1 MSTICLPT
9 KKYLYL
15 TAQNVIAR
23 HNLLEGAIGTFEEEK
38 QAYWIVT
45 LLMWLLPTIVV
56 AGAAIDAM
64 LVIAYLKYAH
74 PWKGILDEEKTGPE
88 TSKLQKLIQLL
99 RFIYGIGG
107 KVGFFVPLMGILCT
121 IAHYH
126 AATFSLT
133 QDTLTNFN
141 AESKCLKNRTEKLP
155 LNCQ

>member
-1 MSTICLPT
+1 M
-9 KKYLYL
+9 

-23 HNLLEGAIGTFEEEK
+23 HNLLEGAIGTFKEEK
-38 QAYWIVT
+38 EAYWIVT

-74 PWKGILDEEKTGPE
+74 PWKGILAKEQTSPE
-88 TSKLQKLIQLL
+88 TSKLQKLIRLL
-99 RFIYGIGG
+99 RFIYGIGC

-141 AESKCLKNRTEKLP
+141 AESKCLEK
-155 LNCQ
+155 

>member
-9 KKYLYL
+9 NFFLYL

-38 QAYWIVT
+38 QAHWIVT

-56 AGAAIDAM
+56 AGAAIDAIF
-64 LVIAYLKYAH
+64 VIVYLKYAH
-74 PWKGILDEEKTGPE
+74 PWKGILAKEKTGPK
-88 TSKLQKLIQLL
+88 TSKLHKVVQWL
-99 RFIYGIGG
+99 RYTFLSIYGIGG
-107 KVGFFVPLMGILCT
+107 KVIFFAPLIGILCT

-141 AESKCLKNRTEKLP
+141 AESKCLEK
-155 LNCQ
+155 

>member
-1 MSTICLPT
+1 MLTN

-64 LVIAYLKYAH
+64 LVIVYMKYAH
-74 PWKGILDEEKTGPE
+74 PWKGILAKEQTGPE
-88 TSKLQKLIQLL
+88 TSKLQKLIRLL

-141 AESKCLKNRTEKLP
+141 AESKCLEK
-155 LNCQ
+155 

>member
-1 MSTICLPT
+1 M
-9 KKYLYL
+9 
-15 TAQNVIAR
+15 IAR

-45 LLMWLLPTIVV
+45 LLMWLLPTVVV
-56 AGAAIDAM
+56 AGAAIDGM

-74 PWKGILDEEKTGPE
+74 PWKGILAKEQTGPE
-88 TSKLQKLIQLL
+88 TSKLQKLIRLL

-107 KVGFFVPLMGILCT
+107 KVVFFAPLIGILCT

-133 QDTLTNFN
+133 QDL
-141 AESKCLKNRTEKLP
+141 SLIHI
-155 LNCQ
+155 

>member
-1 MSTICLPT
+1 M
-9 KKYLYL
+9 

-56 AGAAIDAM
+56 AGAAIDAIF
-64 LVIAYLKYAH
+64 VIVYMKYAH

-88 TSKLQKLIQLL
+88 TSKLHKVVQLL
-99 RFIYGIGG
+99 RHIFLFIYGIGG
-107 KVGFFVPLMGILCT
+107 KVVFFVSLMGILCT

-126 AATFSLT
+126 AATLSLA
-133 QDTLTNFN
+133 QDTLTSLN
-141 AESKCLKNRTEKLP
+141 ANSKCLEI
-155 LNCQ
+155 

>member
-1 MSTICLPT
+1 MLTN

-64 LVIAYLKYAH
+64 LVIVYMKYAH
-74 PWKGILDEEKTGPE
+74 PWKGILAKEQTGPE
-88 TSKLQKLIQLL
+88 TSKLQKLIRLL

-126 AATFSLT
+126 AATLLLT
-133 QDTLTNFN
+133 QDTLTSFN
-141 AESKCLKNRTEKLP
+141 SDSKCLEK
-155 LNCQ
+155 

>member
-1 MSTICLPT
+1 MSSGL
-9 KKYLYL
+9 
-15 TAQNVIAR
+15 NVIAR

-88 TSKLQKLIQLL
+88 TSKLHKVVQLL
-99 RFIYGIGG
+99 RRTLIIIYGIGG
-107 KVGFFVPLMGILCT
+107 KVVFFAPLIGILCT
-121 IAHYH
+121 ITHYH

-133 QDTLTNFN
+133 QDTLTSFN
-141 AESKCLKNRTEKLP
+141 ANSK
-155 LNCQ
+155 

>member
-1 MSTICLPT
+1 M
-9 KKYLYL
+9 
-15 TAQNVIAR
+15 IAR

-74 PWKGILDEEKTGPE
+74 PWKGILDQEKTGPE
-88 TSKLQKLIQLL
+88 TSKLHKVVQLL
-99 RFIYGIGG
+99 RRTFLIIYGIGG
-107 KVGFFVPLMGILCT
+107 KFVFFAPLFGILCT

-155 LNCQ
+155 LNFQ

>member
-1 MSTICLPT
+1 M
-9 KKYLYL
+9 K
-15 TAQNVIAR
+15 AR
-23 HNLLEGAIGTFEEEK
+23 HNLLEGTIGTFKEEK
-38 QAYWIVT
+38 EAYWIVT

-88 TSKLQKLIQLL
+88 TSKLHKVVQLL
-99 RFIYGIGG
+99 RRTFLIIYGIGG
-107 KVGFFVPLMGILCT
+107 KVMFFAPLIGILCT

-133 QDTLTNFN
+133 QDTLTSFN
-141 AESKCLKNRTEKLP
+141 AGSKSENFISKICL
-155 LNCQ
+155 